1 MCRIVGFGFESGFDG
16 FGLLGLGPVLQVLVC
31 WVWIQCCW
39 GLGCWDWGYRV
50 GALVSAKIGWLPQLG
65 VMDVFCGLCTKGG
78 MWIGVCNFENLDF
91 PTFLK
96 KWWRL
101 GCAQVGDYARIF
113 HLWSKGRG

>member
-1 MCRIVGFGFESGFDG
+1 MCRIVGFGFGSGFDG
-16 FGLLGLGPVLQVLVC
+16 FGLPGLGPVLQVLVC

-78 MWIGVCNFENLDF
+78 VWIGVCNFENLDF

-96 KWWRL
+96 K
-101 GCAQVGDYARIF
+101 
-113 HLWSKGRG
+113 